1 MSAITRTFE
10 REAGNDGVERFY
22 EQHEKGKETA
32 VVQLDLSETA
42 MRELRNPERI
52 TVTIERRGRGGGTVI
67 VGDHPFGA
75 DELDRRT
82 GGR

>member
-1 MSAITRTFE
+1 MSAITCTFE
-10 REAGNDGVERFY
+10 RDAGNDGVEHFY
-22 EQHEKGKETA
+22 ERPEKGKELA
-32 VVQLDLSETA
+32 IGQLDLSEPA

-52 TVTIERRGRGGGTVI
+52 TVTIKRRGRGGGTVI

-75 DELDRRT
+75 DELDKRA